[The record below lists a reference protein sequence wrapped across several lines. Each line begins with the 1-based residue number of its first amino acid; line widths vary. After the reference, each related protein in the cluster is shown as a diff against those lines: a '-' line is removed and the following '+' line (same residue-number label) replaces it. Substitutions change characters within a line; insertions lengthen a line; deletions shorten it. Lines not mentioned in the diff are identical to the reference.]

1 MQYFAHAGLA
11 MATSIS
17 AWLSAAIFAIVLK
30 TRNLYSPRK
39 QLLAKIVRIILA
51 ATVMGLG
58 LIALR
63 TFSGNFAESSSLSGI
78 CVLLLLIF
86 CGGFIYFISLFLF
99 NGISKEEIVEN
110 LKRWSVRD

>member
-1 MQYFAHAGLA
+1 
-11 MATSIS
+11 
-17 AWLSAAIFAIVLK
+17 
-30 TRNLYSPRK
+30 
-39 QLLAKIVRIILA
+39 
-51 ATVMGLG
+51 MGLG
-58 LIALR
+58 LVAL
-63 TFSGNFAESSSLSGI
+63 TAISGDFTENSSLFGM

>member
-1 MQYFAHAGLA
+1 
-11 MATSIS
+11 
-17 AWLSAAIFAIVLK
+17 
-30 TRNLYSPRK
+30 
-39 QLLAKIVRIILA
+39 
-51 ATVMGLG
+51 MGLG
-58 LIALR
+58 LVALKE
-63 TFSGNFAESSSLSGI
+63 FSEDFAESSRLLGI